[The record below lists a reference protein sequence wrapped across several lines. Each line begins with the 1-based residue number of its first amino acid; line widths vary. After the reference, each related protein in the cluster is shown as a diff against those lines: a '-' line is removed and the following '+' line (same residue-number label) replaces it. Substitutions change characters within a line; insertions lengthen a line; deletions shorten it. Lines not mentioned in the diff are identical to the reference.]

1 MGKNIVVLA
10 GASGFIGSYFRR
22 RFGDDGWEVRT
33 IGRSPADTVHWGD
46 DGGLARTL
54 NGADLLVNLAGR
66 SVSCRYNARNR
77 AEILDSR
84 TTTTAVLGRAISRC
98 SSPPATWLN
107 AGTATIYRH
116 AEDRPQTEDDGE
128 PGTGFSV
135 DVARAWEEALDLAPT
150 PHTRKIPLRIAI
162 VLGPGG
168 GVMRPFANL
177 ARLGL
182 GGRMGNGAQK
192 FSWIHIEDLYRAVGF
207 LHRRPDLTGPV
218 NVAAPE
224 VVQNRELMRLVRC
237 AHGVPW
243 GMPMP
248 GWLLKLGAVLI
259 RTEAELVLKSRW
271 VEPRRLLDAGFAFQE
286 PGLESALD
294 RLGGARR

>member
-1 MGKNIVVLA
+1 MRKNIVVLS
-10 GASGFIGSYFRR
+10 GASGFIGGYFQH
-22 RFGDDGWEVRT
+22 RFGQDGWEVRT
-33 IGRSPADTVHWGD
+33 IGRSPSDTVRWGD
-46 DGGLARTL
+46 DGGLVHAL
-54 NGADLLVNLAGR
+54 EGADLLVNLAGR
-66 SVSCRYNARNR
+66 SVNCRYNARNR

-84 TTTTAVLGRAISRC
+84 VSTTAELCRAISR
-98 SSPPATWLN
+98 SRTPPATWLN
-107 AGTATIYRH
+107 ASTATLYRN

-135 DVARAWEEALDLAPT
+135 DVARAWEDALNLAPT
-150 PHTRKIPLRIAI
+150 PRTRKIPLRIAI

-182 GGRMGNGAQK
+182 GGPMSTGTQK
-192 FSWIHIEDLYRAVGF
+192 FSWIHVEDLYRAVGF
-207 LHRRPDLTGPV
+207 LHQRPDVTGPV

-224 VVQNRELMRLVRC
+224 VVENRELMRLVRLSY
-237 AHGVPW
+237 GVPW
-243 GMPMP
+243 GMPTP
-248 GWLLKLGAVLI
+248 GWLLKLGSVLI

-271 VEPRRLLDAGFAFQE
+271 VEPRKLLDAGFVFQE

-294 RLGGARR
+294 RLGGPRR